1 LKQVDVVDVVEGYL
15 SEIRRYVRVSRG
27 RILFRDPRGEVLI
40 EKLKDS
46 VVSAFVDEGGL
57 SRVYAWIDALKLL
70 LDDTSKLLGGLGWS
84 FPREFKGFLG
94 DPRVHLRRKLFNYT
108 FDLVRGRMSVSDYIV
123 KARQAVTSSLRS
135 NVRSLY
141 QAWVF
146 AGIVYHL
153 ALRGATIV
161 YPEHRQILLERSG
174 RQRAGVIPPN
184 LILSLGSG
192 ELSFY
197 LEAPRP
203 IGWEDTGDLRRVW
216 RLYVSLRPDM
226 MVYSGV
232 VLNIVNLDDPQ
243 NPILRPNVVI
253 ECKETEDWFRR
264 VRILKGPLSKPMT
277 AEEWM
282 SRWIEGLWEG
292 LGEALGVSREEVGE
306 LLRGERKGLR
316 VSEVKLLNL
325 YKETFKP
332 DIFIVVS
339 EPKLDH
345 SVKRELEEQDI
356 MVFDEVKIG
365 DRGKL
370 REIALILEGIAGKQ
384 GASPLASLRSKI
396 VEALGSNVTMEEL
409 MEALVE
415 LGEHRL
421 EELLE
426 ILRSRRSRGYGMI
439 VTS

>member
-1 LKQVDVVDVVEGYL
+1 
-15 SEIRRYVRVSRG
+15 
-27 RILFRDPRGEVLI
+27 
-40 EKLKDS
+40 
-46 VVSAFVDEGGL
+46 
-57 SRVYAWIDALKLL
+57 
-70 LDDTSKLLGGLGWS
+70 
-84 FPREFKGFLG
+84 
-94 DPRVHLRRKLFNYT
+94 
-108 FDLVRGRMSVSDYIV
+108 
-123 KARQAVTSSLRS
+123 
-135 NVRSLY
+135 
-141 QAWVF
+141 
-146 AGIVYHL
+146 
-153 ALRGATIV
+153 
-161 YPEHRQILLERSG
+161 
-174 RQRAGVIPPN
+174 
-184 LILSLGSG
+184 
-192 ELSFY
+192 
-197 LEAPRP
+197 
-203 IGWEDTGDLRRVW
+203 
-216 RLYVSLRPDM
+216 
-226 MVYSGV
+226 VYSGV

-345 SVKRELEEQDI
+345 SVKRELEGQDI

-370 REIALILEGIAGKQ
+370 REIALTLEGIAGKQ

-396 VEALGSNVTMEEL
+396 VEALGSSVTMEEL

-426 ILRSRRSRGYGMI
+426 ILRSRRSRGDGMI

>member
-15 SEIRRYVRVSRG
+15 SEVKRYVRVSRG

-40 EKLKDS
+40 ERLKDS
-46 VVSAFVDEGGL
+46 VVSAFVGEGDL
-57 SRVYAWIDALKLL
+57 SRVYVWIDALKLL
-70 LDDTSKLLGGLGWS
+70 LDDTSRLLGGLGWS
-84 FPREFKGFLG
+84 FPREFKGFLD

-108 FDLVRGRMSVSDYIV
+108 FDLVRGSMSVSDYIV
-123 KARQAVTSSLRS
+123 KARQAVTTSLKS

-192 ELSFY
+192 ELSFF

-203 IGWEDTGDLRRVW
+203 VGWEDTEDLRRVW

-226 MVYSGV
+226 MVYSGI
-232 VLNIVNLDDPQ
+232 VLNIVKLDDPQ
-243 NPILRPNVVI
+243 NPILRPNVII
-253 ECKETEDWFRR
+253 ECKETGDWFKR
-264 VRILKGPLSKPMT
+264 VRILKGPLSKPLT

-292 LGEALGVSREEVGE
+292 LGEAIGVSREEVRE
-306 LLRGERKGLR
+306 LLRGERRGLR

-325 YKETFKP
+325 YRETFKP

-345 SVKRELEEQDI
+345 SVRRELEEQDI
-356 MVFDEVKIG
+356 TVFDEVKIG
-365 DRGKL
+365 DKGRL
-370 REIALILEGIAGKQ
+370 REVALTLESITGKQ
-384 GASPLASLRSKI
+384 GASPLATLRSK
-396 VEALGSNVTMEEL
+396 VAEAMGSSITLDEL
-409 MEALVE
+409 MEALLE

-426 ILRSRRSRGYGMI
+426 ILRSRRSRGDGMV

>member
-1 LKQVDVVDVVEGYL
+1 LKQVDVADVVEGYL
-15 SEIRRYVRVSRG
+15 SEIKRYVRVSRG

-40 EKLKDS
+40 ERLKDS

-153 ALRGATIV
+153 ALQGATIV

-203 IGWEDTGDLRRVW
+203 VGWEDTGDLRRVW

-243 NPILRPNVVI
+243 NPILRPNAVI
-253 ECKETEDWFRR
+253 ECKETGDWFRR
-264 VRILKGPLSKPMT
+264 VRILKGPLSRPMT

-306 LLRGERKGLR
+306 LLRGERRGLR

-370 REIALILEGIAGKQ
+370 REVALTLEGIAGKQ

-396 VEALGSNVTMEEL
+396 VEALGSNVTIDEL

-426 ILRSRRSRGYGMI
+426 ILRSRRLRGDGMI

>member
-1 LKQVDVVDVVEGYL
+1 LKQVDVADVVEGYL
-15 SEIRRYVRVSRG
+15 SEIKRYVRVSRG

-40 EKLKDS
+40 ERLKDS

-57 SRVYAWIDALKLL
+57 SRVYAWIDSLKLL

-135 NVRSLY
+135 NARSLY

-153 ALRGATIV
+153 ALQGATIV

-203 IGWEDTGDLRRVW
+203 VGWEDTGDLRRVW

-243 NPILRPNVVI
+243 NPILRPNAVI

-264 VRILKGPLSKPMT
+264 VRILKGPLSRPMT

-306 LLRGERKGLR
+306 LLRGERRGLR

-370 REIALILEGIAGKQ
+370 REVALTLEGIAGKQ

-396 VEALGSNVTMEEL
+396 VEALGSNVTIDEL
-409 MEALVE
+409 MEALLE

-426 ILRSRRSRGYGMI
+426 ILRSRRSGGDGMI